1 MSLTFTSAEVSQQ
14 GTSILIE
21 LFLDGDTLTSGTADY
36 PGFGVSSDAA
46 ESVDPL
52 AVVTTTGG
60 LILYLDREVK
70 QGEVVTVSYAGG
82 SLQSN
87 EGSSLDP
94 FSSLATNS
102 SLRSKAPS
110 AQEIF
115 DYFTASNRQNAFKA
129 DVSGLA
135 TTAQLDLLPKKN
147 IKYRYTNYFSGS
159 GIDEVTI
166 TDTDVS

>member
-1 MSLTFTSAEVSQQ
+1 MALTFTNAEVSQQ
-14 GTSILIE
+14 GTSILVD
-21 LFLDGDTLTSGTADY
+21 LFLGEDTLSASTADY
-36 PGFGVSSDAA
+36 PGFGVSSDAT
-46 ESVDPL
+46 EPVDPL
-52 AVVTTTGG
+52 TVVTTPSG
-60 LILYLDREVK
+60 LIMYLDREVK
-70 QGEVVTVSYAGG
+70 QGEVVTVSYSGG
-82 SLQSN
+82 PLQSN
-87 EGSSLDP
+87 EGSTLDP

-102 SLRSKAPS
+102 SLRTNTPS